1 MKNKENITLE
11 TERLVLRPLTSD
23 DFEAVHSWGS
33 NPANT
38 RYMGWGPN
46 NEEQTRGFLA
56 SVKPGKDFA
65 VVLKESGKVIGSGG
79 IYPDNANDMAE
90 IGWILHMDYWKRG
103 YGTEFGGELI
113 RYGFEDLKLRRIYA
127 PCAAAN
133 YGSYRVMERNGMR
146 REAVHVKAFWA
157 RIDKEWI
164 DQAIYAILAEDYF
177 GNAQKAVEPITSNIV
192 TLKTST
198 DLMFFNLRIAMD
210 TVDWNAN
217 ICGAPAWRYI
227 YHTLHSA
234 DKYFINPSSWIAED
248 EPPFHSPMLDWP
260 DTPTDTV
267 LSKEMLCAY
276 FDKVRQKIISN
287 IDNLNDVQLN
297 ERPGGKL
304 TRLGLILSQFRH
316 MYAHIGIL
324 NGVTI
329 SNTQQYPRVINES
342 AWCSGRLPEG
352 LYDVEERK

>member
-1 MKNKENITLE
+1 MTHISTITLE
-11 TERLVLRPLTSD
+11 TERLILRPLTMD

-46 NEEQTRGFLA
+46 NEEQTRRFLA
-56 SVKPGKDFA
+56 SAKPGIDFA
-65 VVLKESGKVIGSGG
+65 VVLKELGKVIGSGG
-79 IYPDNANDMAE
+79 IYPDSANDTAKLC
-90 IGWILHMDYWKRG
+90 WILHMNYWKCG
-103 YGTEFGGELI
+103 YGTEFSGELI

-146 REAVHVKAFWA
+146 LEAVHIKAFWA

-177 GNAQKAVEPITSNIV
+177 RKTLKTDEPATSNIA

-198 DLMFFNLRIAMD
+198 DLMFYNLHIAMD
-210 TVDWNAN
+210 TVDWNADV
-217 ICGAPAWRYI
+217 CGAPAWRYI

-234 DKYFINPSSWIAED
+234 DKFFINPGSWAAEN
-248 EPPFHSPMLDWP
+248 EPPFHSHLLDWP

-267 LSKEMLCAY
+267 LSKEMLYAY
-276 FDKVRQKIISN
+276 FNKVRQKIIGY

-297 ERPGGKL
+297 ERTGGKL
-304 TRLGLILSQFRH
+304 THLGLILSQFRH
-316 MYAHIGIL
+316 MYAHIGII

-329 SNTQQYPRVINES
+329 ANTQQYPRVINEG